1 MGKAKITMGL
11 SIHYSGVLRD
21 RKLLTLLTEEVTE
34 ISETLDWTSHIID
47 DKDLKG
53 ISFAPKRS
61 EPVFLTFDHNNRLL
75 SPTNI
80 LVKEI
85 YDGVRFDKELIFTT
99 SVKTQYAGPDAHIAV
114 IKLLKYISAKYL
126 ENFTLSDEGNYWET
140 GDEKILY
147 AQFKKYEE
155 ALDFVQEALQDL
167 TPVPGETT
175 ASLAERIEKILKEK
189 FRKKEE

>member
-1 MGKAKITMGL
+1 MGL

-21 RKLLTLLTEEVTE
+21 RKLLAPLIAEVKE
-34 ISETLDWTSHIID
+34 ISETLDWSPHVID

-53 ISFAPKRS
+53 ISFAPERS

-75 SPTNI
+75 SPPNI

-85 YDGVRFDKELIFTT
+85 YDGIRFDKELKFTT
-99 SVKTQYAGPDAHIAV
+99 SVKTQYAGPDAHMAI
-114 IKLLKYISAKYL
+114 IKLLKHIAAKYL
-126 ENFTLSDEGNYWET
+126 ENFRLSDEGNYWET

-147 AQFKKYEE
+147 AQFKKYGD

-167 TPVPGETT
+167 NAVPGET
-175 ASLAERIEKILKEK
+175 ASSLAERIEQILKRK
-189 FRKKEE
+189 FGKEE

>member
-1 MGKAKITMGL
+1 MGL